1 MARPNASACCPRRP
15 GLLRRFATCE
25 CAATAIEYG
34 LMAAIFSVTV
44 IGASGSIRS
53 ALLAAFSTVTSAV
66 AANSNG

>member
-1 MARPNASACCPRRP
+1 MARPTATACVPGRA
-15 GLLRRFATCE
+15 GLLRRFVACDS
-25 CAATAIEYG
+25 AATAIEYG

>member
-1 MARPNASACCPRRP
+1 MARPSASACCPGP
-15 GLLRRFATCE
+15 AGLVRRFLASETG
-25 CAATAIEYG
+25 ATAIEYG

-53 ALLAAFSTVTSAV
+53 ALLAAFSTVTGAV